1 MPSLLLKGQGQYDAE
16 DAGPK
21 KGHRQEP
28 ASCFAHSA
36 DGDRSHG
43 VLDQNKSE
51 TFEQNGVQYNQRK
64 QPLRQA

>member
-28 ASCFAHSA
+28 APCFAHSA

-51 TFEQNGVQYNQRK
+51 TFEQNGVQYD
-64 QPLRQA
+64 